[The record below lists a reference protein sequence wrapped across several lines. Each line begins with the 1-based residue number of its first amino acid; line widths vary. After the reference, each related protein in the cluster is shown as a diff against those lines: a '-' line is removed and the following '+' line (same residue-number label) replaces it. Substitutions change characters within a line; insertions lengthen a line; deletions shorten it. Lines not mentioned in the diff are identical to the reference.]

1 LLSSRSFSWKKSLS
15 LSFLG
20 FALIHLSCA
29 ALFGWDIHAPGIL
42 SSGFSQRVQPLN
54 SRVALYVDPA
64 VWTYQSKDRGGR
76 MADPQTFH
84 VGESYGPMLIEGFQ
98 ESFEEFIFME
108 IEPDAAVLKRYGI
121 DYLAAVKI
129 KRFGNRVTMKGQ
141 AVQLVTETVVFD
153 GDLKVLARFE
163 STGTSDAEKIFAKK
177 GGPEV
182 NLNAAL
188 ENNILAIVEYLQ
200 DSIHS
205 GVWPGDAA

>member
-1 LLSSRSFSWKKSLS
+1 
-15 LSFLG
+15 
-20 FALIHLSCA
+20 
-29 ALFGWDIHAPGIL
+29 
-42 SSGFSQRVQPLN
+42 
-54 SRVALYVDPA
+54 
-64 VWTYQSKDRGGR
+64 

-84 VGESYGPMLIEGFQ
+84 VGEAYVPMLIEGFQ

-108 IEPDAAVLKRYGI
+108 IEPDAAILRRYGI

-141 AVQLVTETVVFD
+141 AVQLVSETAVLD
-153 GDLKVLARFE
+153 GGLKTLARFE

-200 DSIHS
+200 DSIRS
-205 GVWPGDAA
+205 GSWPGDAV